1 MINEEKIKREEADVA
16 FVLGAEV
23 AKREFLKS
31 LWHDGKEEP
40 KKGRAFL
47 AALQLDD
54 GLGFWAV
61 NSSDDRG
68 TWRLMQYDGRLKKWC
83 YIADILP
90 EEEEGRE

>member
-1 MINEEKIKREEADVA
+1 MTNEEKIKREEADVA

-31 LWHDGKEEP
+31 LWHDGKETP

-61 NSSDDRG
+61 DGGDHG
-68 TWRLMQYDGRLKKWC
+68 TWILLQYDGRVTKWC
-83 YIADILP
+83 YISDILP
-90 EEEEGRE
+90 EAENNND